1 MHEKTLRS
9 KTLTVRLPSELYAS
23 AQAIAKKRSVSLN
36 VVVQESLT
44 NTIRDAREQYRFD
57 EYTELG
63 TDSEMCDIEYAV
75 HAQAEVMLGSERE

>member
-1 MHEKTLRS
+1 MHEKTLPS

-63 TDSEMCDIEYAV
+63 TDSEMCDI
-75 HAQAEVMLGSERE
+75 